1 MTLQLG
7 KDLGLVVFGVL
18 GPIFSGFTAL
28 LWSVIAAKTVYL
40 AYGGSIFHAPCLDD
54 APLVA
59 QWPNRPTQDMEIT
72 QLPMAQEE
80 NNAAWEG
87 NGNST

>member
-1 MTLQLG
+1 LQLG

-40 AYGGSIFHAPCLDD
+40 AYGGSIFHAPCLD
-54 APLVA
+54 A
-59 QWPNRPTQDMEIT
+59 QWPNRPTEDTEIT
-72 QLPMAQEE
+72 QLPKPQEG
-80 NNAAWEG
+80 NNAYWEG